1 MMSLTSDS
9 QLSPSVVASLKE
21 HEGIDIEH
29 KRQVRSSYLDLK
41 YEKHEGSD
49 QWEKSGKGVR
59 LDPVEVVYGR
69 PGEKGAVCK
78 GKEKLEDVLEGNL
91 RNGKA

>member
-9 QLSPSVVASLKE
+9 ELSPSVVASLKE
-21 HEGIDIEH
+21 HEGTDIEH
-29 KRQVRSSYLDLK
+29 KRQLRSSYLDLK

-49 QWEKSGKGVR
+49 QWEKSGKGIR
-59 LDPVEVVYGR
+59 LEPVEVEYGK
-69 PGEKGAVCK
+69 PGEEGAVWK
-78 GKEKLEDVLEGNL
+78 GKEKLEDVLQGNQ